1 MTDRQIWKQY
11 RVHRRS
17 TAEIARMI
25 GGQARG
31 IEHEPRIER
40 VILQYLDALY
50 DERKRA

>member
-25 GGQARG
+25 GGQAKG
-31 IEHEPRIER
+31 IKHEPHVER
-40 VILQYLDALY
+40 VLLQCLDALY

>member
-11 RVHRRS
+11 RVHRKS

-25 GGQARG
+25 GG
-31 IEHEPRIER
+31 IKHEPYVER
-40 VILQYLDALY
+40 VILQCLDALY